1 MQTPW
6 ITQPL
11 DKKAKLMTRP
21 QLNVWNTEADCSIS
35 ATEQKHPLQGIQE
48 KLYNPKA
55 RSSYIQED
63 LDLFDFKN
71 HWKFLH

>member
-1 MQTPW
+1 MQTPC

-11 DKKAKLMTRP
+11 DKNAKLMTRP
-21 QLNVWNTEADCSIS
+21 QLHVWSTGADCSIP
-35 ATEQKHPLQGIQE
+35 ATEQKHPLQGIKE
-48 KLYNPKA
+48 KLYNPKV

-63 LDLFDFKN
+63 LDLFDFKK